1 MSTFSKDLL
10 ISILIVCLTLVF
22 TALVQAAA

>member
-22 TALVQAAA
+22 TTIVQAAA